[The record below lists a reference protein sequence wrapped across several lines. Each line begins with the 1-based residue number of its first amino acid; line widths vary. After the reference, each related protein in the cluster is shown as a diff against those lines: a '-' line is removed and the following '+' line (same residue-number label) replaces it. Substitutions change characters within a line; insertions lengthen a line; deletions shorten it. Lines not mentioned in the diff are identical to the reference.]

1 MLKCKSIYNTAPV
14 LMPKFT
20 LSIKKNLFKFYYIY
34 FNLVLIYPDFTYTFD
49 NHLLVIG
56 YDIIQ
61 IIIGLSVSAR
71 IVILCIPNFV

>member
-20 LSIKKNLFKFYYIY
+20 LIIKQFLFTFYYIY
-34 FNLVLIYPDFTYTFD
+34 FNFPYTFD
-49 NHLLVIG
+49 NHLMVID
-56 YDIIQ
+56 YDIIK
-61 IIIGLSVSAR
+61 ITIGLSVSAR